1 MGGALGTGQ
10 VAVNAANV
18 YAAVSYTAGLPYA
31 HVPYVT
37 YGKREAEPYTIGQV
51 NAGVPVA
58 NAAAEGRLHNVGVI
72 TNAAVVAGYPH
83 TVATY
88 AHHPG
93 ALVYNLGRKKREAE
107 AQYGV
112 FPYHSLA
119 TVGVAATSLGH
130 AVAVTPFGA
139 THSSNVGVCVNYLGA
154 RVAC

>member
-1 MGGALGTGQ
+1 M
-10 VAVNAANV
+10 
-18 YAAVSYTAGLPYA
+18 
-31 HVPYVT
+31 
-37 YGKREAEPYTIGQV
+37 REAEPYTIGQV
-51 NAGVPVA
+51 NAGVPVSSY
-58 NAAAEGRLHNVGVI
+58 RLP
-72 TNAAVVAGYPH
+72 VVAGYPH